1 MTTDLAVRLEIRASA
16 FFASWGTTFDE
27 LVDGFQAEL
36 APDCDWDQRPMM
48 RTRTRERAV
57 TFLKVCHH
65 ALALEYI
72 DVEMLSIAVVG
83 DTVHTQRIDHL
94 HRSDGSLI
102 ASAPVAGV
110 LTYNGD
116 QVVAWKE
123 YFDPVAFAAKA
134 TFSSALWAGGKLL
147 GRGR

>member
-16 FFASWGTTFDE
+16 FFASWGTTFDD
-27 LVDGFQAEL
+27 LIDGFQAEL
-36 APDCDWDQRPMM
+36 APECDWDQRPLM
-48 RTRTRERAV
+48 RTRTRDRAI

-72 DVEMLSIAVVG
+72 DVEMRSIAVVG

-94 HRSDGSLI
+94 HRPDGSLI
-102 ASAPVAGV
+102 TSAPVAGV

-123 YFDPVAFAAKA
+123 YFDPVTFAAKA
-134 TFSSALWAGGKLL
+134 GISSVLWGAGKLL
-147 GRGR
+147 RR